1 MNTQACVRCRTSK
14 RRCDKL
20 DPICSRCRRAKLRCV
35 YVYEEEGSSISS
47 GTVGELVSPG
57 ESRVD
62 RRSVKK
68 RDRAVLSC
76 TRCHQLKV
84 KCDRG
89 QPCGR
94 CRRSGYGTNC
104 TFSHDAPGS
113 SSVRTL
119 STPSEEDP
127 ELVVATWFL
136 RKSGSSQYKAILDR
150 VSSIHFKGGLC
161 ADERSWN
168 RCRGWTCRRS
178 RTQCASTFLET
189 APATL
194 LSREIF
200 HSEACY
206 RDISMTQIQ
215 YSH

>member
-1 MNTQACVRCRTSK
+1 MNAQACVRCRTSK

-20 DPICSRCRRAKLRCV
+20 DPICSRCQRAGFRCV
-35 YVYEEEGSSISS
+35 YVYDDEGSSISS

-76 TRCHQLKV
+76 TRCHRLKV
-84 KCDRG
+84 KCDKG

-94 CRRSGYGTNC
+94 CRRSGYGTIC
-104 TFSHDAPGS
+104 TFSHGISKPS
-113 SSVRTL
+113 TVRT
-119 STPSEEDP
+119 PSMPSPAFFEEDP

-150 VSSIHFKGGLC
+150 VSGVHLKSRTC
-161 ADERSWN
+161 AD
-168 RCRGWTCRRS
+168 
-178 RTQCASTFLET
+178 
-189 APATL
+189 
-194 LSREIF
+194 
-200 HSEACY
+200 
-206 RDISMTQIQ
+206 
-215 YSH
+215 